1 MLARVQ
7 SFAIDGVETRRVTV
21 EADVRQGLPAFTIVG
36 LADKSVREAR
46 ERVRGAIVNSGY
58 VFPDRRIT
66 VNLAPAFLRKEGPH
80 FDLPLA
86 IAVLAASEQIDPD
99 ALEGTAFIGE
109 LSMYGS
115 VSPVRGALAV
125 AEGARRHGLTRLM
138 LPATRAAEARLV
150 DGIQTLGIE
159 SLMHAVAV
167 LRGVDDPVVAE
178 PPRPSAEDPDAVDL
192 SDVRGHSGLVPAI
205 EVAAAGG
212 HNLFM
217 HGPPGT
223 GKTMIA
229 RRLPT
234 LLPPLTREE
243 AVEVTKIHS
252 IAGLHEG
259 QGLVAARPFRAPHHL
274 ISPSGLVGGGA
285 TPTPGE
291 ITLAHR
297 GVLFLDELSEFNRNA
312 LEALRQ
318 PLEDGRV
325 VVVRAQRVL
334 TFPTCAMLVAAA
346 NPCPCGLE
354 EERCRCSAAERAR
367 HDRRLSG
374 PLLDRMDITIHV
386 GRPSAARLRDDAA
399 PASATVRERV
409 VAARA
414 RQTARLRGSGATC
427 NAQLTPIMLREL
439 ARVTPSARRRLFEL
453 HDAEGLT
460 ARGHHRVLRV
470 ARTIAD
476 LAGCGDVEA
485 EHISAALVL
494 RTDTA
499 ACRAAA

>member
-1 MLARVQ
+1 MLAQVH
-7 SFAIDGVETRRVTV
+7 SFAIDGVQTRRVAV
-21 EADVRQGLPAFTIVG
+21 EADVRQGLPAFNIVG

-46 ERVRGAIVNSGY
+46 ERVRAAITNTGFA
-58 VFPDRRIT
+58 FPDKRIT
-66 VNLAPAFLRKEGPH
+66 VNLAPAYLRKEGPH

-86 IAVLAASEQIDPD
+86 IAVLAASGQVELA
-99 ALEGTAFIGE
+99 ALEGCAFIGE
-109 LSMYGS
+109 LSMFGS

-125 AEGARRHGLTRLM
+125 AEGARHCGLTRLM
-138 LPATRAAEARLV
+138 LPASRAAEAALV
-150 DGIQTLGIE
+150 EGIQVLGIE
-159 SLMHAVAV
+159 SLTHAVAV
-167 LRGVDDPVVAE
+167 LCGEQPAIVGPPAPPVE
-178 PPRPSAEDPDAVDL
+178 EEDGAYDL
-192 SDVRGHSGLVPAI
+192 ADVRGHSGLMPAI

-234 LLPPLTREE
+234 LLPPLTRDE

-259 QGLVAARPFRAPHHL
+259 HGLVAARPFRAPHHL

-334 TFPTCAMLVAAA
+334 TFPTGAMLVAAA

-354 EERCRCSAAERAR
+354 PERCRCSAAERAR

-374 PLLDRMDITIHV
+374 PLLDRMDITVHV

-399 PASATVRERV
+399 PSSAAVRERV
-409 VAARA
+409 IAARE
-414 RQTARLRGSGATC
+414 RQTARLGGTPATC
-427 NAQLTPIMLREL
+427 NAQLTPVMLREL

-453 HDAEGLT
+453 HDTQGLT

-470 ARTIAD
+470 ARTVAD
-476 LAGCGDVEA
+476 LAGSAEVGP

-494 RTDTA
+494 RTDTTTAVA
-499 ACRAAA
+499 A